1 MINSKIIKIASNTE
15 YAGLK
20 NEFTQVITLPIE
32 ESYENQ
38 LYNNFN
44 IFIDEQKRVFDGE
57 IHYFDHPSFGIVISI
72 EKI

>member
-1 MINSKIIKIASNTE
+1 MS
-15 YAGLK
+15 
-20 NEFTQVITLPIE
+20 LPIE

-38 LYNNFN
+38 LYNDIN

-57 IHYFDHPSFGIVISI
+57 IHFFDHPYFGIVISI